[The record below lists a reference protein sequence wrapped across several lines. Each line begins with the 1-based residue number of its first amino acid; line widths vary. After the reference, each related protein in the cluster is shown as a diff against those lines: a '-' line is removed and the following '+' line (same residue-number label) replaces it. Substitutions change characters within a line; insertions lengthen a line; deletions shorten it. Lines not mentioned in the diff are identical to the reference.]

1 MSPMADLEG
10 KVAFITG
17 AARGQGRSHAVRLAR
32 EGADILAI
40 DICADTPSIDY
51 PNATRADLEETAQLV
66 DAVGRKVVALQ
77 ADVRDLAGLQQAFD
91 EGMSSL
97 GRIDIVLANAGIV
110 RLGDG
115 GDPSAVWSDIINT
128 NLTGAWNTV
137 SVALPTLQAGGRGGS
152 IVITS
157 STAGLRASPG
167 FAVGQVAYTAAKTGL
182 VGLMKQLAVTLAPQS
197 IRVNSVH
204 PTGVKSGMT
213 MNDAMMT
220 LAVQAAEG
228 NDNSISAMQNAMP
241 IDILEPEDISDA
253 VAFLVSDRAKW
264 ITGVALPVD
273 AGFCVR

>member
-1 MSPMADLEG
+1 MPELEG

-32 EGADILAI
+32 DGADILAV
-40 DICADTPSIDY
+40 DICADTASIDY
-51 PNATRADLEETAQLV
+51 PNATRGDLDETAQLV
-66 DAVGRKVVALQ
+66 GAEGRKAIALT
-77 ADVRDLAGLQQAFD
+77 ADVRDLAGLQKAFD

-97 GRIDIVLANAGIV
+97 GRCDIVLANAGIV

-115 GDPSAVWSDIINT
+115 GEPSQVWGDIIGT

-137 SVALPTLQAGGRGGS
+137 SVALPTLRAGGVGGS
-152 IVITS
+152 IIITS
-157 STAGLRASPG
+157 STAGLRATPG
-167 FAVGQVAYTAAKTGL
+167 FGVGQIAYTTAKTGL
-182 VGLMKQLAVTLAPQS
+182 VGLMKQLAVTLAPES

-213 MNDAMMT
+213 MNDAMMA

-228 NDNSISAMQNAMP
+228 GDNAISAMQNAMP

-253 VAFLVSDRAKW
+253 VAFLVSEQAKW

>member
-1 MSPMADLEG
+1 MGRVEG

-32 EGADILAI
+32 EGVDILAV
-40 DICADTPSIDY
+40 DICADIASIDY
-51 PNATRADLEETAQLV
+51 PNATRAELDETARFV
-66 DAVGRKVVALQ
+66 EAEGRKAVALTT
-77 ADVRDLAGLQQAFD
+77 DVRDLAGLQKAFD

-97 GRIDIVLANAGIV
+97 GRCDIVLANAGIV

-115 GDPSAVWSDIINT
+115 GDPAAVWDDIIGT

-137 SVALPTLQAGGRGGS
+137 SVSLPTLRAQGAGGC
-152 IVITS
+152 IIITS

-167 FAVGQVAYTAAKTGL
+167 SGIGQIAYTAAKTGL
-182 VGLMKQLAVTLAPQS
+182 VGLMRQLAVTLAPES

-213 MNDAMMT
+213 MNEAMMT
-220 LAVQAAEG
+220 LAMQAAEG
-228 NDNSISAMQNAMP
+228 GENSVSAMQNAMP
-241 IDILEPEDISDA
+241 IDILEPEDVSDA
-253 VAFLVSDRAKW
+253 VAFLVSDQAKW
-264 ITGVALPVD
+264 ITGMAMPVD

>member
-1 MSPMADLEG
+1 MSGLEG

-17 AARGQGRSHAVRLAR
+17 AARGQGRAHAVRLASQ
-32 EGADILAI
+32 GADILGV

-51 PNATRADLEETAQLV
+51 PNATRADLDETAQLV
-66 DAVGRKVVALQ
+66 EAEGRKVVALQ
-77 ADVRDLAGLQQAFD
+77 ADVRDLPGLQKAFD

-97 GRIDIVLANAGIV
+97 GRVDIVLANAGIV

-115 GDPSAVWSDIINT
+115 WDPAAVWSDIINT

-137 SVALPTLQAGGRGGS
+137 SVALPALRAGARGGA

-167 FAVGQVAYTAAKTGL
+167 SAVGQVAYTAAKTGL
-182 VGLMKQLAVTLAPQS
+182 VGLMKQLAVTLAPES

-213 MNDAMMT
+213 MNEAMMT
-220 LAVQAAEG
+220 LALQAAEG
-228 NDNSISAMQNAMP
+228 GDNSISAMQNAMP

-253 VAFLVSDRAKW
+253 VAFLVSDQAKW

>member
-1 MSPMADLEG
+1 MAGLEG

-17 AARGQGRSHAVRLAR
+17 AARGQGRAHAVRLAR
-32 EGADILAI
+32 HGADILAV

-51 PNATRADLEETAQLV
+51 PNATRAELDETAQLV
-66 DAVGRKVVALQ
+66 EAEGRKAVALT
-77 ADVRDLAGLQQAFD
+77 ADVRDLASLQLAFD
-91 EGMSSL
+91 EGMSLLS
-97 GRIDIVLANAGIV
+97 RVDIVLANAGIV

-115 GDPSAVWSDIINT
+115 GDPAAVWGDIIGT

-137 SVALPTLQAGGRGGS
+137 SVALPTLRAGGAGGC

-167 FAVGQVAYTAAKTGL
+167 LGIGQVAYTAAKTGL
-182 VGLMKQLAVTLAPQS
+182 VGLMKQLAVTLAPES

-213 MNDAMMT
+213 MNEAMMT
-220 LAVQAAEG
+220 LAMAAAEG
-228 NDNSISAMQNAMP
+228 GDNSISAMQNAMP
-241 IDILEPEDISDA
+241 VDILEPEDISDA
-253 VAFLVSDRAKW
+253 VAFLVSDQAKW

>member
-1 MSPMADLEG
+1 MSKMAGLEG

-32 EGADILAI
+32 EGADILAV

-51 PNATRADLEETAQLV
+51 PNATRSELDETAQLV
-66 DAVGRKVVALQ
+66 EEEGRKVVALK
-77 ADVRDLAGLQQAFD
+77 ADVRDLAGLQKAFD

-97 GRIDIVLANAGIV
+97 GRVDIVLANAGIV

-115 GDPSAVWSDIINT
+115 GDPAAVWTDIIAT

-137 SVALPTLQAGGRGGS
+137 SVALPTLRAGGAGGC

-157 STAGLRASPG
+157 STAGLRASAG
-167 FAVGQVAYTAAKTGL
+167 SGVGQVAYTAAKTGL
-182 VGLMKQLAVTLAPQS
+182 VGLMKQLAVTLAPES

-213 MNDAMMT
+213 MNEAMMT
-220 LAVQAAEG
+220 LAIQAAEG
-228 NDNSISAMQNAMP
+228 GDNSVSAMQNAMP

-253 VAFLVSDRAKW
+253 VAFLVSDQAKW